1 MEVLNVI
8 HLNKQ
13 IHHHPILKD
22 ISFCVQDHEIVGF
35 VGPNGAGKSTTMKCI
50 AGLYHPTSGEIIV
63 NGHSM
68 TKERNAALD
77 SLGVSIEYPS
87 LYPDLTGREHLKLV
101 ARWRKAGKERVSE
114 MASFSGLGPHLDRKV
129 KHYSMGMKQR
139 LVLALAMLPKPE
151 VLILDEPMNGLDPQ
165 AVFEL
170 REKLFAIRDQGTS
183 IFLSSHQLSEVEQL
197 ADRILF
203 IQEGTILTEKTI
215 EELRAQGK
223 QFRFHVSDLEKARR
237 LLPSAL
243 VENGRLSLWVEPG
256 KAFADRIET
265 LVQNGVRVYEIEESG
280 NDLENVYRQL
290 YEVKR

>member
-1 MEVLNVI
+1 MEKLVI
-8 HLNKQ
+8 TRLSKKIRNKK
-13 IHHHPILKD
+13 IIDKVSFNLKKN
-22 ISFCVQDHEIVGF
+22 EIVGF

-68 TKERNAALD
+68 AKERNAALE

-203 IQEGTILTEKTI
+203 IQEGTILTEKTM

-237 LLPSAL
+237 LLPSAV
-243 VENGRLSLWVEPG
+243 VENGWLSLWVEPG
-256 KAFADRIET
+256 NAFADHIET
-265 LVQNGVRVYEIEESG
+265 LVQNGVSVYEIEESG